1 MCRQAISAWKGAPKT
16 RFSRKII
23 YKLNCHH
30 SEKSKCSVLTDI
42 LVSGRATTISTPSD
56 SYIYLPLKLGHES
69 VTISLKT
76 GSDVS
81 LEMAAIDC
89 RKGDIRVSKIPL
101 KNKSVLSNRESSK
114 GANNAVEKHVSR
126 ALENDKIMLHCS
138 CAAVPV
144 GI

>member
-1 MCRQAISAWKGAPKT
+1 M
-16 RFSRKII
+16 
-23 YKLNCHH
+23 
-30 SEKSKCSVLTDI
+30 LTDV
-42 LVSGRATTISTPSD
+42 LESGRATTISTPSD

-89 RKGDIRVSKIPL
+89 RKGDIRVSKIAF

-138 CAAVPV
+138 CAEVPI